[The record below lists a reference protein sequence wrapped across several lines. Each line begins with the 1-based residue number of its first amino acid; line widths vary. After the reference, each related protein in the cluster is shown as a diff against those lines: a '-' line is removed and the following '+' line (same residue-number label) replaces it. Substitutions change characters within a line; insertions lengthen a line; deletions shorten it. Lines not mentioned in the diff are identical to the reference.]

1 MTSLGWEVSEH
12 LCCKGHISRFWKLGL
27 LKPMMEKQVPEHLC
41 SNGHMSRFGEHTAKL
56 TKDNSE

>member
-1 MTSLGWEVSEH
+1 
-12 LCCKGHISRFWKLGL
+12 
-27 LKPMMEKQVPEHLC
+27 MMEKQVHEHLC